1 MKDLNTKILIL
12 AVVVFAGFGC
22 GMIESLPS
30 RGESQTNNNAGREN
44 VQTNGNANVADA
56 ARDALGL
63 KKSGI
68 PECDELIDEV
78 AKDEATNSGAEETY
92 AERLAKE
99 FIKQQIFDRLNK
111 DDANRTPAERQQLTT
126 MCKKALE
133 SYRTTQAK

>member
-1 MKDLNTKILIL
+1 MKDLSTKIAIL
-12 AVVVFAGFGC
+12 TVVLVAGFGC
-22 GMIESLPS
+22 GLIESLPS
-30 RGESQTNNNAGREN
+30 GGESQTNDNAGRGN

-56 ARDALGL
+56 TRDALGL

-111 DDANRTPAERQQLTT
+111 DDANRTPAERQQLAT

-133 SYRTTQAK
+133 SYRGTQTK